1 MLPATTNVTA
11 TETVFVGHEKDIML
25 LVALIRQ
32 QSSQVGLTSL
42 DQTKLITATSEL
54 TRNMLNYADQG
65 QVIIDQLTRGKQR
78 GVRLTFAD
86 NGPGI
91 ANIEQAMENGYSSG
105 LGLGLGLPGT
115 RRLMDEFHIASVVG
129 QGTTITIAK
138 WTDD

>member
-11 TETVFVGHEKDIML
+11 TETVFVGHGKDIML

-32 QSSQVGLTSL
+32 HASEVGLTSL

-91 ANIEQAMENGYSSG
+91 ADIERAMENGYSSG

-115 RRLMDEFHIASVVG
+115 KRLMDEFHIASVVG

-138 WTDD
+138 WTND